1 MKISSKLL
9 SVLWAVV
16 MSFSTMS
23 VMAFAAKTKYQTSD
37 NLTALD
43 AYSPDGAVTRLS
55 TEERMSVV
63 FDFLD
68 VTLAAANINMGDVIN
83 TAGLR
88 LVIDLRS
95 VNALCGTIDSA
106 QALLNNGLV
115 KLVKGLLGIVKD
127 ANLNNWKS
135 GMTREKNAQLD
146 IVNGIATLLNDNAG
160 LVKKVINDGKLDV
173 GINGNFV
180 DISGVIKY
188 LSDLPGMLKG
198 LVYPM
203 FARVDDDMTLINTYS
218 TTTANPDTL
227 VKKVLIN
234 AMSKPQSYTS
244 YKEDASGNCISNH
257 IALPTS
263 AKAGLR
269 DYYVKDSDSK
279 GAYIEV
285 FEYDTDK
292 KMYVAQEEK
301 YYKTEETDMEGNGT
315 GVYVYANAAGENG
328 K

>member
-1 MKISSKLL
+1 MI
-9 SVLWAVV
+9 
-16 MSFSTMS
+16 FSTMS

-83 TAGLR
+83 KAGLH

-115 KLVKGLLGIVKD
+115 KLVKSLLGIVKD
-127 ANLNNWKS
+127 ANLKNWPS
-135 GMTREKNAQLD
+135 GMTRENHAQLD

-173 GINGNFV
+173 GIIGNFV
-180 DISGVIKY
+180 DISGVNKY

-198 LVYPM
+198 LVYPV

-218 TTTANPDTL
+218 TTTEIPTL
-227 VKKVLIN
+227 LSRRSSSTLCLSRRAILLIKK
-234 AMSKPQSYTS
+234 T
-244 YKEDASGNCISNH
+244 
-257 IALPTS
+257 LPAT
-263 AKAGLR
+263 A
-269 DYYVKDSDSK
+269 
-279 GAYIEV
+279 
-285 FEYDTDK
+285 
-292 KMYVAQEEK
+292 
-301 YYKTEETDMEGNGT
+301 
-315 GVYVYANAAGENG
+315 
-328 K
+328 

>member
-1 MKISSKLL
+1 MKKSTKLL
-9 SVLWAVV
+9 SVILAVV
-16 MSFSTMS
+16 MIFSTMS
-23 VMAFAAKTKYQTSD
+23 VMAFAAKTNYRSGEE
-37 NLTALD
+37 LTALD

-68 VTLAAANINMGDVIN
+68 VTLAAANINMGEVFSVGSLKLN
-83 TAGLR
+83 
-88 LVIDLRS
+88 IDLRS
-95 VNALCGTIDSA
+95 VNALCGTIDNVKS
-106 QALLNNGLV
+106 LLNSGAV
-115 KLVKGLLGIVKD
+115 KLLSGLLGIVKN
-127 ANLNNWKS
+127 ANLKNWPS

-146 IVNGIATLLNDNAG
+146 IVNGIATLLKDNAG

-173 GINGNFV
+173 GIIGNFV
-180 DISGVIKY
+180 DISGVNKY

-244 YKEDASGNCISNH
+244 YKEDASGNCNRSEVISFNY
-257 IALPTS
+257 LS
-263 AKAGLR
+263 
-269 DYYVKDSDSK
+269 
-279 GAYIEV
+279 
-285 FEYDTDK
+285 
-292 KMYVAQEEK
+292 
-301 YYKTEETDMEGNGT
+301 
-315 GVYVYANAAGENG
+315 
-328 K
+328 

>member
-1 MKISSKLL
+1 MKKSTKLL
-9 SVLWAVV
+9 SVILAVV
-16 MSFSTMS
+16 MIFSTMS

-127 ANLNNWKS
+127 ANLKNWKS

-173 GINGNFV
+173 GI
-180 DISGVIKY
+180 I
-188 LSDLPGMLKG
+188 
-198 LVYPM
+198 
-203 FARVDDDMTLINTYS
+203 
-218 TTTANPDTL
+218 
-227 VKKVLIN
+227 
-234 AMSKPQSYTS
+234 
-244 YKEDASGNCISNH
+244 
-257 IALPTS
+257 
-263 AKAGLR
+263 
-269 DYYVKDSDSK
+269 DYR
-279 GAYIEV
+279 
-285 FEYDTDK
+285 
-292 KMYVAQEEK
+292 QLC
-301 YYKTEETDMEGNGT
+301 
-315 GVYVYANAAGENG
+315 
-328 K
+328 

>member
-1 MKISSKLL
+1 MKKSTKLL
-9 SVLWAVV
+9 SVILAVV
-16 MSFSTMS
+16 MIFSTMS
-23 VMAFAAKTKYQTSD
+23 VMAFAAKTEYQTSD

-83 TAGLR
+83 KAGLH

-127 ANLNNWKS
+127 ANLKNWPS

-173 GINGNFV
+173 GI
-180 DISGVIKY
+180 IY
-188 LSDLPGMLKG
+188 RQL
-198 LVYPM
+198 
-203 FARVDDDMTLINTYS
+203 
-218 TTTANPDTL
+218 
-227 VKKVLIN
+227 
-234 AMSKPQSYTS
+234 
-244 YKEDASGNCISNH
+244 C
-257 IALPTS
+257 
-263 AKAGLR
+263 
-269 DYYVKDSDSK
+269 
-279 GAYIEV
+279 
-285 FEYDTDK
+285 
-292 KMYVAQEEK
+292 
-301 YYKTEETDMEGNGT
+301 
-315 GVYVYANAAGENG
+315 
-328 K
+328 